1 MIRKV
6 AVIMGSDS
14 DWPVVKGACAQLKA
28 LDIPFEAHILSA
40 HRTPAEAAEFA
51 KNARAN
57 GFGVILCAAGMAAH
71 LAGAFAAN
79 TTLPV
84 IGIPMKGGAMDGL
97 DALLATVQMPSGIP
111 VATVALNGAKNAA
124 WLAAEILALGD
135 EALAAKLDAE
145 RVAMARQIAAA
156 FTAAGAAAETVELP
170 WEEYTAALT
179 AGRFDLYYGEVRLT
193 ADWDVSSLLAT
204 GGSLNYGGWSDP
216 QCDQLLEG
224 CRSGGNRE
232 AAFRGLCRYLQS
244 QAPILPI
251 CFKTVSTLYESDV
264 LEGLTPT
271 AAEPFYGLENIS
283 IHLRAN

>member
-40 HRTPAEAAEFA
+40 HRT
-51 KNARAN
+51 
-57 GFGVILCAAGMAAH
+57 L
-71 LAGAFAAN
+71 AAN

-145 RVAMARQIAAA
+145 RVAMARQIAAK
-156 FTAAGAAAETVELP
+156 EEKLQKEIEEL
-170 WEEYTAALT
+170 
-179 AGRFDLYYGEVRLT
+179 
-193 ADWDVSSLLAT
+193 
-204 GGSLNYGGWSDP
+204 
-216 QCDQLLEG
+216 
-224 CRSGGNRE
+224 
-232 AAFRGLCRYLQS
+232 
-244 QAPILPI
+244 
-251 CFKTVSTLYESDV
+251 
-264 LEGLTPT
+264 
-271 AAEPFYGLENIS
+271 
-283 IHLRAN
+283 